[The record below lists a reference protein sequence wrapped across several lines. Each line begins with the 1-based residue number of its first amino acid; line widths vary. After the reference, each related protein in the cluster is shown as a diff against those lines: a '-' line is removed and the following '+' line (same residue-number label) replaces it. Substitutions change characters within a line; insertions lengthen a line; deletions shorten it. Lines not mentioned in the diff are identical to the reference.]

1 MNQQITKR
9 FFSPALSA
17 TSQLGQR
24 RWALQFMVLLPIVVL
39 ASGCVNALRVASPP
53 TTIKLRVL
61 VARPE
66 QHSVQVRVGEPAT
79 YPVAADGRVE
89 FTVPSF
95 HHGCDIYLLGLIK
108 IRDGSA
114 EGVRI
119 VELRRE
125 QQTIRKLSLTDIAK
139 LARDETGYS
148 VFRVGK

>member
-1 MNQQITKR
+1 
-9 FFSPALSA
+9 
-17 TSQLGQR
+17 
-24 RWALQFMVLLPIVVL
+24 
-39 ASGCVNALRVASPP
+39 
-53 TTIKLRVL
+53 
-61 VARPE
+61 
-66 QHSVQVRVGEPAT
+66 
-79 YPVAADGRVE
+79 
-89 FTVPSF
+89 VPSF

-148 VFRVGK
+148 VVRVGK